1 MADEETPFD
10 DLDIGYFEFPLP
22 TTQELTVV
30 RFLDKTGV
38 ARLWAKIQDKF
49 FKIPSGGEAGQF
61 LSKTETGYSWEDAST
76 VQEEISKETAST
88 YFENSQDNSLDD
100 LFITY
105 ENARHVFNEYFD
117 TYFNFATTQEVIEYL
132 DS

>member
-22 TTQELTVV
+22 TTQEFTVV

-61 LSKTETGYSWEDAST
+61 LSKTETGYSWEDVSSFPDGGNIGQALIKTEDGVSWGDVATDIPQASDT
-76 VQEEISKETAST
+76 VYGIV
-88 YFENSQDNSLDD
+88 
-100 LFITY
+100 
-105 ENARHVFNEYFD
+105 R
-117 TYFNFATTQEVIEYL
+117 FATDEEFNSFL
-132 DS
+132 NMG